1 MAIPTNQ
8 PVPVARDAQPPV
20 RRVLTVY
27 ERESLKQAANVYG
40 AGQAAG
46 DNFSNGAMGASPTNV
61 PWMRTNRVRLNEQ
74 QRQVMKVLEDGTP
87 EPTNPEERDKLA
99 RRSSALLEQFK
110 PFIQTRREIRAHSH
124 RDPDFMSA
132 LKKASDWTK
141 PQKDLAGRSPQEVE
155 EEYKNLCR
163 RLDPENPDA
172 GNIEEFRPK

>member
-1 MAIPTNQ
+1 MANPTTQ
-8 PVPVARDAQPPV
+8 TFVKDTAPTPPV

-40 AGQAAG
+40 AGQVASE
-46 DNFSNGAMGASPTNV
+46 NFSNGAMGASPTNV

-74 QRQVMKVLEDGTP
+74 QRNVMKVLEDGTP
-87 EPTNPEERDKLA
+87 EPTNPDERDKLA
-99 RRSSALLEQFK
+99 RRSTALLEQFK
-110 PFIQTRREIRAHSH
+110 PFIQTRREIRSHSH

-132 LKKASDWTK
+132 LKKAGDWTK
-141 PQKDLAGRSPQEVE
+141 PQKELGGRSPQEVE
-155 EEYKNLCR
+155 EEYKNICR